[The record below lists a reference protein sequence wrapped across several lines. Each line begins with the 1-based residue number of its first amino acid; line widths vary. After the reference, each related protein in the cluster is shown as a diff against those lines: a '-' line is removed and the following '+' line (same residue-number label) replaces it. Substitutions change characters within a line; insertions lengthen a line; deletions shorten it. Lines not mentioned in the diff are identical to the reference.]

1 MKKTILVAILVLLVL
16 VSACSKTETPAVQ
29 QESQP
34 ELEKKGDEKGAS
46 IGGEN
51 AQITIK
57 GFKFTPGEIR
67 VKAGAVVTWKNEDG
81 VAHTVEAN
89 DGSFTSDNLEQG
101 DTVSFT
107 FDKPGR
113 FDYFCG
119 PHPSMTGAVIVE

>member
-1 MKKTILVAILVLLVL
+1 MKKTILTVVLVLLVL
-16 VSACSKTETPAVQ
+16 VSACSRTEVPATP
-29 QESQP
+29 QETQP

-51 AQITIK
+51 AQVTIK
-57 GFKFTPGEIR
+57 GFKFTPGEVR
-67 VKAGAVVTWKNEDG
+67 VKIGTTVTWKNEDG

-101 DTVSFT
+101 DTVSLT

-113 FDYFCG
+113 FEYFCG
-119 PHPSMTGAVIVE
+119 PHPSMKGAVIVE